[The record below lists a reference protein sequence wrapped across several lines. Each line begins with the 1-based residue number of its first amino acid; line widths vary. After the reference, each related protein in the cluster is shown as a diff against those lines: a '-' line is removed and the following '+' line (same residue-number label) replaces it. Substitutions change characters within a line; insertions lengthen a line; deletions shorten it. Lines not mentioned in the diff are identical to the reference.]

1 MTAHY
6 QKKKDLLYY
15 QAYLVQ
21 DSGRVSR
28 SQTSRIG
35 VTQKKSTGK
44 GPKVRGKYSLWRA
57 QTQEKHELF

>member
-6 QKKKDLLYY
+6 QEKKDLLYY

-28 SQTSRIG
+28 SQTSRIR
-35 VTQKKSTGK
+35 VTQKKCTGK
-44 GPKVRGKYSLWRA
+44 GPKVRGKNVLQWSRGRR
-57 QTQEKHELF
+57 QEHT

>member
-6 QKKKDLLYY
+6 QEKKDLLYY

-28 SQTSRIG
+28 SQTSRIR
-35 VTQKKSTGK
+35 VTQKKVYREGSQG
-44 GPKVRGKYSLWRA
+44 
-57 QTQEKHELF
+57 